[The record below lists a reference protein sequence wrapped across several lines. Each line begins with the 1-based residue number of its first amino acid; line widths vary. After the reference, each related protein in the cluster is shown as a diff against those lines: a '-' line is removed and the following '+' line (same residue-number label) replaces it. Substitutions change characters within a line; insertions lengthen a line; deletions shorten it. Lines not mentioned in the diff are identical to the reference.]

1 MMLRPFFLTVL
12 LATCI
17 LYADVTAELDCMSHA
32 LSLAGVSNRNAITYS
47 RMMASYQITSTI
59 QLLKNAADLTLR
71 SLGVSEED
79 RELISRCTS
88 ASLTPGL
95 LTRNSTSCDLSDVC
109 TGRGLCEIKENVNS
123 NSQHYACNCQPD
135 FSGDNCENV
144 IDNCLSSPCY
154 PGGNCL
160 NHKGR
165 FTCHCM
171 SGYTGEHCQE
181 KWLTQNNARSRLQ
194 QLSSDIKDS
203 VKSYKSN
210 LAVLI
215 ENQTKELRI
224 LLSSVAGLEQQR
236 LPRYRAF
243 TDEVTWQ
250 EASRRC
256 ATFGGGL
263 AMVKTPEEQ
272 QEVHDIASHY
282 QLSRFWLGASDQ
294 TIEGHWLWW
303 DGTRLD
309 YRNFSQRQ
317 PNNLGGNEDCLEMWI
332 SFRNGRGVWNDNPCF
347 VLHPFLCQFW

>member
-1 MMLRPFFLTVL
+1 MFRPFFLTLL

-32 LSLAGVSNRNAITYS
+32 LSLAGVSNRSAETYS
-47 RMMASYQITSTI
+47 RTMASYQITSTI

-95 LTRNSTSCDLSDVC
+95 LTRNSTSCDLSEVC
-109 TGRGLCEIKENVNS
+109 AGRGLCEIKENVNS
-123 NSQHYACNCQPD
+123 NSRHYACNCQPD
-135 FSGDNCENV
+135 FSGDNCENT

-165 FTCHCM
+165 FTCNCV
-171 SGYTGEHCQE
+171 SGYTGKRCQE

-215 ENQTKELRI
+215 ENQTNKLRT
-224 LLSSVAGLEQQR
+224 LLSSVAVLEQQR

-250 EASRRC
+250 EADRRC
-256 ATFGGGL
+256 GTFGGGL
-263 AMVKTPEEQ
+263 VMVKTPEEQ
-272 QEVHDIASHY
+272 QKVYGIANHY
-282 QLSRFWLGASDQ
+282 QLSRIWLGASDQ
-294 TIEGHWLWW
+294 LTEGRWFWW
-303 DGTRLD
+303 DGSRMT
-309 YRNFSQRQ
+309 YKHFSPGQ
-317 PNNLGGNEDCLEMWI
+317 PDNDRGNEDCLEMLV
-332 SFRNGRGVWNDNPCF
+332 SFNNGRGSWNDNPCS
-347 VLHPFLCQFW
+347 VRQPFMCQF